1 MVGRR
6 SYSVSSCGGLIATSK
21 RISLWTSSFSV
32 TSLVRLRFPRAFGRL
47 RIVMPTLG
55 SSKDCLR
62 LIGSGRTNISLCV
75 VTTGRGFHKKIL
87 GTLSESVGRGE
98 PPRRL
103 VCVFLLVLFLV
114 FAHRQCMTCLFL
126 VPYSFGSSVVELS
139 LVGEDFEDL
148 GYRGSSVHHLYPAGS
163 PCFLFIWTSS

>member
-1 MVGRR
+1 MVGGR
-6 SYSVSSCGGLIATSK
+6 SYYVWSCGGLIVTGR

-32 TSLVRLRFPRAFGRL
+32 TSPVRLRFPGAFGRL

-55 SSKDCLR
+55 SSRDCLR
-62 LIGSGRTNISLCV
+62 LIGSGKTGISLCV

-98 PPRRL
+98 PPRRP

-114 FAHRQCMTCLFL
+114 FVHRQCMTCLFL
-126 VPYSFGSSVVELS
+126 MSCSIGSSIVEPCLER
-139 LVGEDFEDL
+139 EDFEDL
-148 GYRGSSVHHLYPAGS
+148 GHRGSSIHHLH
-163 PCFLFIWTSS
+163 